1 MTSFSA
7 VILEHEKLGLAFFGK
22 LYSKIARPCYVGI
35 ATHITITCHA
45 ALE

>member
-7 VILEHEKLGLAFFGK
+7 VILEREKLGLAFFRK
-22 LYSKIARPCYVGI
+22 VYSKVTRPYYVGI